1 MTTSYGGVA
10 NPGLM
15 QSHGGT
21 EFNSKHANQSIYDM
35 VQDGTQGTATGDGL
49 VQNLIYY
56 GDAYTASRGY
66 NSGIIPLS
74 GNLSE
79 AAGATACYVSDLANR
94 LTGWTYA
101 ESKCHEDPQ
110 EDA

>member
-1 MTTSYGGVA
+1 MTTSYGGVS

-21 EFNSKHANQSIYDM
+21 EFSSHHANQSIYDM
-35 VQDGTQGTATGDGL
+35 VSDGTQGTATGDGL

-66 NSGIIPLS
+66 NSGIVPIS

-101 ESKCHEDPQ
+101 ESKCW
-110 EDA
+110 EDADK